1 MKEIKENAKH
11 ASDFL
16 KGLANE
22 SRLMILCELMQ
33 GEKSVNAL
41 IEATD
46 IAQTSMSQHLN
57 KLKEEK
63 IVDFRRDHRTLYYH
77 IINPHVYDIMAVL
90 YTAFCKNNTEGEQQ

>member
-57 KLKEEK
+57 KLKDEK
-63 IVDFRRDHRTLYYH
+63 IVDFRRDHRTLYYT
-77 IINPHVYDIMAVL
+77 IINPHVHDIMAVL
-90 YTAFCKNNTEGEQQ
+90 YEAFCKNKGE